1 MQQPSHVIVYNQSS
15 NTYPGVLS
23 WCEVYV
29 VPRLDIAT
37 QKERVIV
44 KTRTAVLY
52 APGEPVRIE
61 EIELDPP
68 KEHEV
73 QVRMVAAGICH
84 SDYHVMSGELPTYL
98 PMALGH
104 EAAGI
109 VEEVGPNVTS
119 CKVGDH
125 VVLSFIPSCG
135 VCSFCVAGH
144 PNLCEKGAATVS
156 GPMLDGTFR
165 MHNGDVNIG
174 QFCLVGSFSERIVVS
189 DMSVVPIP
197 DYYPMNRAVLVGCG
211 VPTGIGAVIH
221 RAKVTPG
228 STVMVV
234 GCGGIGSNIIQGAA
248 LAGARMVIAVDIH
261 DFKLESAKALGATH
275 TINATR
281 EDPVAIS
288 KDLTWGLG
296 VDYVFEAISS
306 AETIGQ
312 AYQAVGKNGTLV
324 VVGLSPFT
332 EMSIPIPP
340 LDLVLFQKAILGT
353 LYGDSKPRND
363 IPNLLKMYGA
373 GKVKLD
379 ELVTR
384 TYTLDQVNEAYADLL
399 AGRLIR
405 GVIEF

>member
-1 MQQPSHVIVYNQSS
+1 M
-15 NTYPGVLS
+15 
-23 WCEVYV
+23 
-29 VPRLDIAT
+29 
-37 QKERVIV
+37 

-109 VEEVGPNVTS
+109 VEEVGPNVTN
-119 CKVGDH
+119 CKVGEH

-144 PNLCEKGAATVS
+144 PNLCEKGATTVS
-156 GPMLDGTFR
+156 GPLLDGTFR

-174 QFCLVGSFSERIVVS
+174 QFCLVGSFSDRIVVS

-197 DYYPMNRAVLVGCG
+197 DYYPLNRAVLVGCG

-221 RAKVTPG
+221 RARVTPG

-248 LAGARMVIAVDIH
+248 LAGARMIIAVDIQ
-261 DFKLESAKALGATH
+261 DFKLESAKGLGATH
-275 TINATR
+275 TINSTR
-281 EDPVAIS
+281 EDPVAVS
-288 KDLTWGLG
+288 RDLTWGLG

-324 VVGLSPFT
+324 VVGLSPYT

-340 LDLVLFQKAILGT
+340 LDLVLYQKAILGT

-363 IPNLLKMYGA
+363 IPNLLKMYSA